1 MAKKAQTLPVK
12 RNSLRTHRETI
23 TLNDEEYKFLKRYME
38 KYKISNKS
46 KFIRETLMRSIII
59 RFEEDHPTLFD

>member
-1 MAKKAQTLPVK
+1 MAKKAHTTLVK
-12 RNSLRTHRETI
+12 RNSKRTHRETI
-23 TLNDEEYKFLKRYME
+23 TLNDEEFKFLNRYIE

-46 KFIRETLMRSIII
+46 KFIRETLMRTIIV